1 MKKLLAFMLMGC
13 MLLMPTVISARE
25 PVDNSSYTMIIEGQD
40 WGPAVT
46 KLVIQGASSTDLN
59 QFEVQVLETLD
70 GEEIVNQP
78 VKITEVYY
86 SDEKSNPIDG
96 VNEYVALSLE
106 IGPENQETNPFYFDF
121 ESFSNSWVDMQFTIT
136 QTNTQKTWNQMGEQ
150 FKLVADE
157 FEKNVFTYEDSRF
170 KEMNLSYASYFP
182 KEDDKKNALIIW
194 LHGMGEGG
202 TDPDL
207 VLLGNEVT
215 NLAKDPIQS
224 YFEGAYVLAPQS
236 PTFWMDQGDGNM
248 TIDGSSMYS
257 ESLFA
262 LIDSYVQSN
271 PDIDTDRII
280 IGGCS
285 NGGYMT
291 MRMVID
297 HPEYF
302 AAAFPICEAFI
313 MIM

>member
-86 SDEKSNPIDG
+86 SDEKGNPDDG

-170 KEMNLSYASYFP
+170 KEMNLSYASYSP
-182 KEDDKKNALIIW
+182 KEDDKKHALIIW
-194 LHGMGEGG
+194 LHGMG
-202 TDPDL
+202 
-207 VLLGNEVT
+207 
-215 NLAKDPIQS
+215 
-224 YFEGAYVLAPQS
+224 
-236 PTFWMDQGDGNM
+236 
-248 TIDGSSMYS
+248 
-257 ESLFA
+257 
-262 LIDSYVQSN
+262 
-271 PDIDTDRII
+271 
-280 IGGCS
+280 
-285 NGGYMT
+285 
-291 MRMVID
+291 
-297 HPEYF
+297 
-302 AAAFPICEAFI
+302 
-313 MIM
+313 